1 MPHELSLISFVVP
14 AHNEEA
20 LLART
25 LASIHAAAAAAHADY
40 ELIVADDA
48 STDHTAQIAEEH
60 AARVVRVALRQI
72 GAVRNAGAREAT
84 GDVLVFVD
92 ADTVLPP
99 ETLAAA
105 LAALRAGAIGGGA
118 GIAFD
123 EPVPL
128 WAHLTAATIMGC
140 MRMRRWAAGC
150 FVFVRREAFV
160 AVGGFDEEV
169 FVTEELIL
177 SQALKRQGRF
187 VILRERVVTSA
198 RKAQRHGFGEI
209 VSLAVRMAFGGR
221 KALRRREGLELW
233 YQRREEKP
241 GGTA

>member
-1 MPHELSLISFVVP
+1 MITFVVP
-14 AHNEEA
+14 AHNEA
-20 LLART
+20 TLLART
-25 LASIHAAAAAAHADY
+25 LVSIHAAAKAAGVDY
-40 ELIVADDA
+40 ELIVVDDA
-48 STDHTAQIAEEH
+48 STDRTADIATENG
-60 AARVVRVALRQI
+60 ARVVSVAARQI
-72 GAVRNAGAREAT
+72 SAVRNAGAREAK

-92 ADTVLPP
+92 ADTILPP

-105 LAALRAGAIGGGA
+105 LAALQSGAIGGGG

-128 WAHLTAATIMGC
+128 WARITASMIIGC
-140 MRMRRWAAGC
+140 MRMRSWAAGC

-198 RKAQRHGFGEI
+198 RKAQRYSFGEM
-209 VSLAVRMAFGGR
+209 LALAGRMAFGGR
-221 KALRRREGLELW
+221 KAIRRREGLELW
-233 YQRREEKP
+233 YQRREEEL
-241 GGTA
+241 

>member
-1 MPHELSLISFVVP
+1 MISFVVP

-25 LASIHAAAAAAHADY
+25 LASIHVAAKAAGADY
-40 ELIVADDA
+40 ELIVVDDA
-48 STDHTAQIAEEH
+48 STDCTAQIALEH
-60 AARVVRVALRQI
+60 GARVVRVAARQI
-72 GAVRNAGAREAT
+72 SAVRNAGAREAT
-84 GDVLVFVD
+84 GDLLVFVD
-92 ADTVLPP
+92 ADTILPP

-118 GIAFD
+118 RIAFD

-128 WAHLTAATIMGC
+128 WAHLTAALIIGY
-140 MRMRRWAAGC
+140 MRLRRWAAGC

-169 FVTEELIL
+169 FAAEELIL
-177 SQALKRQGRF
+177 SQALKQQGKF

-198 RKAQRHGFGEI
+198 RKAQRYRAGEMLW
-209 VSLAVRMAFGGR
+209 LATKMACGGR
-221 KALRRREGLELW
+221 KAIRRREGLELW

-241 GGTA
+241 GKTV